1 MKKFRNRKSVDSINN
16 VLDAFLA
23 LKDIDD
29 EEVIGMVKNVKKV
42 NEGVDISLVT
52 STNAELDDAR
62 EFIKN
67 DKHKD
72 EDVELEVI
80 DANADTI
87 DHVKNNKDYIGQ
99 VILCCNRCHSNKFI
113 DMTDLVPS
121 EEDPNLYNVEEECPL
136 CKESGFGYRVV
147 GQVGKVQTPVEN
159 NIEPS
164 VEGGEDEVA
173 FNTEDNNGSDD
184 EASFD
189 NDVATENENAAA
201 EATES
206 EEDTEAESEDDE
218 EESFD
223 ETSAHED
230 EDEEDDKSKLGEEFV
245 PEYKLDEEE
254 VSNAFKSVGGLKE
267 DSKNGFAEEAWLM
280 NQVISSMNDEE
291 AYYGSWLY
299 IWPDGETRKDCEYD
313 FGNKEAFEE
322 LKETFIDTYKAYHS
336 DGLYDAT
343 EEVLEY
349 AHKWDKLL
357 DLAPIE
363 NFVVED
369 LEDNENDDNE
379 DGAEQPN
386 EQEQPEGE
394 TETENSDGVKVSSL
408 LNIFIEPENLKNIEI
423 DGEVYDEFDEIPQAT
438 LNKKVKGFNSKDSS
452 LTVYVVHEEDVPEV
466 YDEIIHVIDLLN
478 LFDNEDEKFEK
489 LIIEDAE
496 SSEEIFRGNKV
507 GAIAACADCVVI
519 HLEKPET
526 LVISL
531 VEDDE
536 DEGDTDGD
544 ADGDA
549 DAIVDVDTDDK
560 ELTKGDVEES
570 LFEEICRENNLYA
583 YKVNRVGSEE
593 YWLNEDL
600 INEDDLQTVYEKYCR
615 GKNCA
620 QRFKEQ
626 FSQYEFIDSTE
637 YRLDEALKKLNESG
651 FTTDEFDKLNKLA
664 KKLGLGDSLMSIQ
677 NFAKEHGC
685 SNMSEIIGAMEIELA
700 EKQYREHPEQFAPK
714 ENDGEQHLLKQD
726 HEKGSYVSVDG
737 GETWEEC
744 SEKEFNEL
752 LSSGGYKVVEEDND
766 EDIPDEAEVIGVE
779 ENCKSFKTRKEL
791 KEAIKECENNN
802 RPYNVK
808 RSTKDGYRFDL
819 LIEEKPTIDDLIAD
833 ENEAIDGYDAAISNL
848 ANSDLEVD
856 DRLEAI
862 DRLQEIKEDEIEH
875 IAELQ
880 ELGDKLCDHADEC
893 PAENECGC
901 PQCGGEGECHAECA
915 EGDDGVVVVIEEAKN
930 KNKNSWFNSLPTEDP
945 EQDVFED
952 LDDDA
957 VVVPEPNVAD
967 DEVVVE
973 PDEIIDAPRATD
985 DDAAGDIVPN
995 NLSEE
1000 EIDVL
1005 GKVSRIANDICE
1017 AIKNY
1022 YDIEVT
1028 PALVVADILQDLK
1041 LIGGAIDIS
1050 ELEDTPINNLTKQ
1063 MFQSYEDGYRLVDD
1077 IMTTLT
1083 GESFITLPEDKL
1095 RDAIDSLDGPQF
1107 DKENIERMIRSPK
1120 FVEAVEQGMVPY
1132 IPNGMNHELI
1142 ESMKQKLHEDT
1153 IVDDDE
1159 IEDKLDI
1166 YSDDK
1171 VLYDVVAPHVID
1183 LIGNPTTL
1191 HYDDLHI
1198 YTDNIVRSATEV
1210 EPAEYEEKDVE
1221 WDYEVEWDVD
1231 DDLLP
1236 FIETHYDID
1245 KFNKGDLD
1253 KFDENAFVKYLSDK
1267 YREDAQDDA
1276 QMNWEEPDYEDIDED
1291 IDGAAVE
1298 VDVEQFDNFINEYFN
1313 ENYDSDTTTLLYH
1326 TIDGTVSDK
1335 GKIVL
1340 EGVIKGAEK
1349 GRGCEKNITFT
1360 LTPKNNINEKLE
1372 SSNNDVDVDTM
1383 GALGLVDYKVENNL
1397 SEETWDFK
1405 FINGTPNKEIFEL
1418 TDERK
1423 LKILKE
1429 LLKDAKGIDDHLVPA
1444 EVVKEAAIWEYERN
1458 KMQYIKMGLDVC
1470 HIENALSEVVDQID
1484 FTPLIENEEP
1494 QQ

>member
-1 MKKFRNRKSVDSINN
+1 MKKFRNRKSVDNINN

-42 NEGVDISLVT
+42 DEGVNISLVT

-67 DKHKD
+67 DKPKD
-72 EDVELEVI
+72 EDVEIEVI
-80 DANADTI
+80 DANADAI
-87 DHVKNNKDYIGQ
+87 DHVKNNRDYIGQ
-99 VILCCNRCHSNKFI
+99 IILCCNRCHSNKFI

-121 EEDPNLYNVEEECPL
+121 EEDPNLYNVDEECPF
-136 CKESGFGYRVV
+136 CKEDGFGYRVV
-147 GQVGKVQTPVEN
+147 GQVGKVQTPIEN
-159 NIEPS
+159 N
-164 VEGGEDEVA
+164 VETPVEDEDRVS
-173 FNTEDNNGSDD
+173 FNTEDNNSVDD
-184 EASFD
+184 EVGFD
-189 NDVATENENAAA
+189 NDVATEDNEDNENATAN
-201 EATES
+201 
-206 EEDTEAESEDDE
+206 EEDVEVAENEDDE

-223 ETSAHED
+223 ETTAHED
-230 EDEEDDKSKLGEEFV
+230 EDDDDDKSKLGEEFV

-267 DSKNGFAEEAWLM
+267 EASTNDYAAEAWLM
-280 NQVISSMNDEE
+280 NQVISSMNNEE
-291 AYYGSWLY
+291 AYYDSWLY
-299 IWPDGETRKDCEYD
+299 IWPDGETRKECEYD
-313 FGNKEAFEE
+313 FGNKEDFEE
-322 LKETFIDTYKAYHS
+322 LKEVFIDTYKLYHS

-343 EEVLEY
+343 EEVLAY

-386 EQEQPEGE
+386 EQPE
-394 TETENSDGVKVSSL
+394 TEIENSDGVKVSNL

-423 DGEVYDEFDEIPQAT
+423 DGDVYDEFDEIPQT
-438 LNKKVKGFNSKDSS
+438 ILNKKVKGFNSKDSS
-452 LTVYVVHEEDVPEV
+452 LTIYAVHEEDVPEV
-466 YDEIIHVIDLLN
+466 SDEIIHVIDLLN
-478 LFDNEDEKFEK
+478 LFDNEDEKFKK
-489 LIIEDAE
+489 LVIEDAE

-507 GAIAACADCVVI
+507 GAIDACADCVVT
-519 HLEKPET
+519 HLEKPEA

-531 VEDDE
+531 VEDDDDTEGE
-536 DEGDTDGD
+536 DEEGGTAGDVG
-544 ADGDA
+544 
-549 DAIVDVDTDDK
+549 DK
-560 ELTKGDVEES
+560 EPTKGDVDET
-570 LFEEICRENNLYA
+570 LFEEICRENNLHS

-637 YRLDEALKKLNESG
+637 YKLNAALKKLNESG
-651 FTTDEFDKLNKLA
+651 FTASEFDKLKKLA
-664 KKLGLGDSLMSIQ
+664 KKLDLGDSLMSIQ
-677 NFAKEHGC
+677 DFAKEHGC

-700 EKQYREHPEQFAPK
+700 KKQYSEHPEQFPADDK
-714 ENDGEQHLLKQD
+714 SDGEQHLLKQD
-726 HEKGSYVSVDG
+726 HEKGGAYVSVDG
-737 GETWEEC
+737 GKNWEEC
-744 SEKEFNEL
+744 SEEEFNEL
-752 LSSGGYKVVEEDND
+752 LNSGGYKVVEEDND
-766 EDIPDEAEVIGVE
+766 ENISNKEPSEGID

-802 RPYNVK
+802 RPYIVR

-833 ENEAIDGYDAAISNL
+833 ENEAIEGYDAAISNL
-848 ANSDLEVD
+848 ANSDLEVA
-856 DRLEAI
+856 DRFAAI
-862 DRLQEIKEDEIEH
+862 ARLQEIKGDEIEH

-880 ELGDKLCDHADEC
+880 ELGDRLCN
-893 PAENECGC
+893 AEA
-901 PQCGGEGECHAECA
+901 ECHCHEDNKS
-915 EGDDGVVVVIEEAKN
+915 DDIKSIDDASVVIEEE
-930 KNKNSWFNSLPTEDP
+930 KNKNSWLASLPTEDP
-945 EQDVFED
+945 ENIFEE
-952 LDDDA
+952 LDDGD
-957 VVVPEPNVAD
+957 D
-967 DEVVVE
+967 DEVAVE
-973 PDEIIDAPRATD
+973 PGEIIDAPRDT
-985 DDAAGDIVPN
+985 DDAAGGDVVSN

-1000 EIDVL
+1000 EINVL

-1041 LIGGAIDIS
+1041 LISGAIDIS
-1050 ELEDTPINNLTKQ
+1050 ELGDTPINNLTKQ
-1063 MFQSYEDGYRLVDD
+1063 MFQNYEDSYRLIDA
-1077 IMTTLT
+1077 IMTALT
-1083 GESFITLPEDKL
+1083 GESFTTLPEDKL
-1095 RDAIDSLDGPQF
+1095 RNAINSLDGPQF
-1107 DKENIERMIRSPK
+1107 SKENIERLIRSPK
-1120 FVEAVEQGMVPY
+1120 FVEAVEQGMIPY

-1142 ESMKQKLHEDT
+1142 ESMKQKVNEDNNNG
-1153 IVDDDE
+1153 DDE

-1166 YSDDK
+1166 YDDDK
-1171 VLYDVVAPHVID
+1171 VLYDVVASHVID
-1183 LIGNPTTL
+1183 LIGNPVIL
-1191 HYDDLHI
+1191 HYEDLSI
-1198 YTDNIVRSATEV
+1198 YTDNIVSAATEI
-1210 EPAEYEEKDVE
+1210 EPAEYEEREVE

-1253 KFDENAFVKYLSDK
+1253 KFDEKDFIKYLSDK
-1267 YREDAQDDA
+1267 YREEAQDDA
-1276 QMNWEEPDYEDIDED
+1276 QMNWEEAEPDYSGHIDEANGVD
-1291 IDGAAVE
+1291 EVE
-1298 VDVEQFDNFINEYFN
+1298 VDVDQFDNFINEYFN

-1326 TIDGTVSDK
+1326 TIAGTVSDK

-1340 EGVIKGAEK
+1340 EGVVKGAEK
-1349 GRGCEKNITFT
+1349 GRGCEKHIVFT

-1372 SSNNDVDVDTM
+1372 SNNNNDDVDVDTM
-1383 GALGLVDYKVENNL
+1383 GALGLVDYKVENDL

-1405 FINGTPNKEIFEL
+1405 FINDTSNEEIFEL

-1429 LLKDAKGIDDHLVPA
+1429 FLKDAKGIDDHLVPA

-1470 HIENALSEVVDQID
+1470 HLENALSEVVDQID

-1494 QQ
+1494 QPQQ

>member
-1 MKKFRNRKSVDSINN
+1 MKKFGNRKSVDSINN
-16 VLDAFLA
+16 ILDAFLA

-29 EEVIGMVKNVKKV
+29 EEVIGMVRNVKKV

-72 EDVELEVI
+72 EDVEIEVI
-80 DANADTI
+80 DANADAI

-121 EEDPNLYNVEEECPL
+121 EEDPNLYNVDEECPF

-164 VEGGEDEVA
+164 VEGEDEDEVA
-173 FNTEDNNGSDD
+173 FNAEDNNGSDD

-189 NDVATENENAAA
+189 NDVATEDENSDENSED

-206 EEDTEAESEDDE
+206 EDTDAAESEDADDEDE
-218 EESFD
+218 EEKPFD

-230 EDEEDDKSKLGEEFV
+230 EDEDDDKSKLGEEFV

-254 VSNAFKSVGGLKE
+254 VSNAFKSIGGLKE
-267 DSKNGFAEEAWLM
+267 EASENKYAEEAWLM
-280 NQVISSMNDEE
+280 NQVISSMNNEE

-322 LKETFIDTYKAYHS
+322 LKEEFIDTYKAYHS

-369 LEDNENDDNE
+369 LEEDDDE
-379 DGAEQPN
+379 DDAEQLADVDN
-386 EQEQPEGE
+386 KSDEHDEDDED
-394 TETENSDGVKVSSL
+394 DGVKVSSL
-408 LNIFIEPENLKNIEI
+408 LSIFIEPENLKNIEI
-423 DGEVYDEFDEIPQAT
+423 DGDVYDEFDEIPQAV

-452 LTVYVVHEEDVPEV
+452 LTVYVVNEEDVPEV
-466 YDEIIHVIDLLN
+466 SDEIIHVIDLLN

-507 GAIAACADCVVI
+507 GAIAACADCVVT

-531 VEDDE
+531 VEDD
-536 DEGDTDGD
+536 DDTDE
-544 ADGDA
+544 GDA

-560 ELTKGDVEES
+560 EPTKGDVDET
-570 LFEEICRENNLYA
+570 LFEEICRENNLHS

-664 KKLGLGDSLMSIQ
+664 KELGLGDSLKGIQ
-677 NFAKEHGC
+677 DFAKEHGC
-685 SNMSEIIGAMEIELA
+685 NNMGEIIRAMEIELA
-700 EKQYREHPEQFAPK
+700 EKQYREHPEQFHADDK
-714 ENDGEQHLLKQD
+714 NAGQHLLKQD
-726 HEKGSYVSVDG
+726 PVTGAHVSTDG

-744 SEKEFNEL
+744 SEEEFNEL
-752 LSSGGYKVVEEDND
+752 LAGGYKVVEEYND
-766 EDIPDEAEVIGVE
+766 EDISNEEPSEGVE

-802 RPYNVK
+802 RPYNVR
-808 RSTKDGYRFDL
+808 RSTKEGYRFDL
-819 LIEEKPTIDDLIAD
+819 LTEVEEEKPTIGDLIAD
-833 ENEAIDGYDAAISNL
+833 ENEAIDGYDAAIRNL
-848 ANSDLEVD
+848 ANSDVNID
-856 DRLEAI
+856 DRFAAI
-862 DRLQEIKEDEIEH
+862 ARLQEIKGDEIEH

-880 ELGDKLCDHADEC
+880 ELGDRLCN
-893 PAENECGC
+893 AEVEC
-901 PQCGGEGECHAECA
+901 PQCGCAEGECHCHDVES
-915 EGDDGVVVVIEEAKN
+915 DDVKSDDAKSDDIKSIEDAAAVLKEEKS
-930 KNKNSWFNSLPTEDP
+930 KNSWLASLPTEDP
-945 EQDVFED
+945 EQSIFED
-952 LDDDA
+952 LDDD
-957 VVVPEPNVAD
+957 V
-967 DEVVVE
+967 EVVVE
-973 PDEIIDAPRATD
+973 PDEIIDAPDAND
-985 DDAAGDIVPN
+985 DVVDVVPN

-1000 EIDVL
+1000 EINIL

-1041 LIGGAIDIS
+1041 LISGAIDIS

-1063 MFQSYEDGYRLVDD
+1063 MFQNYEDGYRLIDD

-1083 GESFITLPEDKL
+1083 GESFTTLPEDKL
-1095 RDAIDSLDGPQF
+1095 RDAINSLDGPQF

-1120 FVEAVEQGMVPY
+1120 FVAAVEQGMVPY

-1142 ESMKQKLHEDT
+1142 ESMKQKVNEDNNNE
-1153 IVDDDE
+1153 DE

-1171 VLYDVVAPHVID
+1171 VLYDVVAPHVAD
-1183 LIGNPTTL
+1183 LIGNPTIL

-1198 YTDNIVRSATEV
+1198 YTDKVVSAATEV
-1210 EPAEYEEKDVE
+1210 EPAEYEEKDVP
-1221 WDYEVEWDVD
+1221 WDYEVEWDVE

-1253 KFDENAFVKYLSDK
+1253 KFDADAFVKYLSDK
-1267 YREDAQDDA
+1267 YREDAQDEA
-1276 QMNWEEPDYEDIDED
+1276 QMNWEEPDYEDYDDVDEAIDE
-1291 IDGAAVE
+1291 VE
-1298 VDVEQFDNFINEYFN
+1298 VDVDQFDNFINEYFN
-1313 ENYDSDTTTLLYH
+1313 ENYGDDTTLLYH

-1340 EGVIKGAEK
+1340 EGIIKGAEK
-1349 GRGCEKNITFT
+1349 GIGCEKNVVFT

-1372 SSNNDVDVDTM
+1372 SDNDVDVDTM
-1383 GALGLVDYKVENNL
+1383 SALGLVDYKVENDL

-1405 FINGTPNKEIFEL
+1405 FINGTPNEEIFKL

-1423 LKILKE
+1423 LKILKDF
-1429 LLKDAKGIDDHLVPA
+1429 LKDAKGIDDHLVPA

-1470 HIENALSEVVDQID
+1470 HLENKLSEVVDQID

-1494 QQ
+1494 QPQQ

>member
-1 MKKFRNRKSVDSINN
+1 MKKFRNRKSVDNIDN

-29 EEVIGMVKNVKKV
+29 EEVIGMVRNIKKV

-67 DKHKD
+67 DKPKD
-72 EDVELEVI
+72 EDVEIEVI
-80 DANADTI
+80 DANADAI

-121 EEDPNLYNVEEECPL
+121 EEDPNLYNVDEECPF

-164 VEGGEDEVA
+164 VEGEDEDEVS

-189 NDVATENENAAA
+189 NDVAAEDENSDENSEA

-206 EEDTEAESEDDE
+206 EDTEATESEDTDEEVNEDTDAESEDDDE
-218 EESFD
+218 EEKPFD

-230 EDEEDDKSKLGEEFV
+230 EDDDDDDKSKLGEEFV

-267 DSKNGFAEEAWLM
+267 DSTNKYAEEAWLM
-280 NQVISSMNDEE
+280 NQVISSMNNEE

-322 LKETFIDTYKAYHS
+322 LKEEFIDTYKAYHS

-363 NFVVED
+363 NFVVEE
-369 LEDNENDDNE
+369 LEEDDDDEND
-379 DGAEQPN
+379 AEQPADN
-386 EQEQPEGE
+386 KNAETDEQDEDD
-394 TETENSDGVKVSSL
+394 DGVKVSSL
-408 LNIFIEPENLKNIEI
+408 LSIFIEPENLKNIEI
-423 DGEVYDEFDEIPQAT
+423 DGDVYDEFDEIPQAV

-452 LTVYVVHEEDVPEV
+452 LTVYVIHEEDVPEV
-466 YDEIIHVIDLLN
+466 SDEIIHVVDLLN

-507 GAIAACADCVVI
+507 GAIAACADCVVT
-519 HLEKPET
+519 HLEKPEA

-531 VEDDE
+531 ISDDE
-536 DEGDTDGD
+536 DDTDE
-544 ADGDA
+544 GDA
-549 DAIVDVDTDDK
+549 DAVVDADTDDK
-560 ELTKGDVEES
+560 EPTKGDVDET
-570 LFEEICRENNLYA
+570 LFEEICRENNLHS

-637 YRLDEALKKLNESG
+637 YKLNEALKKLNESG

-664 KKLGLGDSLMSIQ
+664 KELGLGDSLKNIQ
-677 NFAKEHGC
+677 DFAKEHGC
-685 SNMSEIIGAMEIELA
+685 NNMGEIIKAMEIELA
-700 EKQYREHPEQFAPK
+700 EKQYKEHPEQFYADDK
-714 ENDGEQHLLKQD
+714 NAGQHLLKQD
-726 HEKGSYVSVDG
+726 PVKGAFVSVDG

-744 SEKEFNEL
+744 SEEEFDEL
-752 LSSGGYKVVEEDND
+752 LAGGYKVVEDM
-766 EDIPDEAEVIGVE
+766 AEVD

-802 RPYNVK
+802 RPYNVR
-808 RSTKDGYRFDL
+808 RSTKEGYRFDL
-819 LIEEKPTIDDLIAD
+819 LTGVEEEKPTIADLIAD

-848 ANSDLEVD
+848 ANSDVNID
-856 DRLEAI
+856 DRFAAI
-862 DRLQEIKEDEIEH
+862 ARLQEIKGDEIEH

-880 ELGDKLCDHADEC
+880 ELGDRLCN
-893 PAENECGC
+893 AEVEC
-901 PQCGGEGECHAECA
+901 PQCGCAEGECHCHADNKS
-915 EGDDGVVVVIEEAKN
+915 DDIKSDNAKSDDVKSIEDAAAMLKEEKS
-930 KNKNSWFNSLPTEDP
+930 KNSWLASLPTEDP
-945 EQDVFED
+945 EQDLFED
-952 LDDDA
+952 LD
-957 VVVPEPNVAD
+957 D

-973 PDEIIDAPRATD
+973 PDEIIDAPRAD
-985 DDAAGDIVPN
+985 DDAASDVVPN

-1000 EIDVL
+1000 EINVL

-1041 LIGGAIDIS
+1041 LISGAIDIS

-1063 MFQSYEDGYRLVDD
+1063 MFQNYEDGYRLIDD

-1083 GESFITLPEDKL
+1083 GESFTTLPEDKL

-1120 FVEAVEQGMVPY
+1120 FVAAVEQGMVPY

-1142 ESMKQKLHEDT
+1142 ESMKQKVNEDNN
-1153 IVDDDE
+1153 E
-1159 IEDKLDI
+1159 G
-1166 YSDDK
+1166 SD
-1171 VLYDVVAPHVID
+1171 
-1183 LIGNPTTL
+1183 
-1191 HYDDLHI
+1191 
-1198 YTDNIVRSATEV
+1198 
-1210 EPAEYEEKDVE
+1210 
-1221 WDYEVEWDVD
+1221 
-1231 DDLLP
+1231 
-1236 FIETHYDID
+1236 
-1245 KFNKGDLD
+1245 
-1253 KFDENAFVKYLSDK
+1253 
-1267 YREDAQDDA
+1267 
-1276 QMNWEEPDYEDIDED
+1276 
-1291 IDGAAVE
+1291 
-1298 VDVEQFDNFINEYFN
+1298 
-1313 ENYDSDTTTLLYH
+1313 
-1326 TIDGTVSDK
+1326 
-1335 GKIVL
+1335 
-1340 EGVIKGAEK
+1340 
-1349 GRGCEKNITFT
+1349 
-1360 LTPKNNINEKLE
+1360 
-1372 SSNNDVDVDTM
+1372 
-1383 GALGLVDYKVENNL
+1383 
-1397 SEETWDFK
+1397 
-1405 FINGTPNKEIFEL
+1405 
-1418 TDERK
+1418 
-1423 LKILKE
+1423 
-1429 LLKDAKGIDDHLVPA
+1429 
-1444 EVVKEAAIWEYERN
+1444 
-1458 KMQYIKMGLDVC
+1458 
-1470 HIENALSEVVDQID
+1470 
-1484 FTPLIENEEP
+1484 
-1494 QQ
+1494 

>member
-1 MKKFRNRKSVDSINN
+1 MKKFRNRKSVDNIDN

-29 EEVIGMVKNVKKV
+29 EEVIGMVRNIKKV

-67 DKHKD
+67 GKPKD
-72 EDVELEVI
+72 EDVEIEVI
-80 DANADTI
+80 DANADAI

-121 EEDPNLYNVEEECPL
+121 EEDPNLYNVEEECPF

-164 VEGGEDEVA
+164 VEGEDEDEVS
-173 FNTEDNNGSDD
+173 FNAEDNNGVDD

-189 NDVATENENAAA
+189 NDVATEDENSDENSED

-206 EEDTEAESEDDE
+206 EDTEATESEDTDEEVNEDIDDDEEDDE
-218 EESFD
+218 EEKPFD

-230 EDEEDDKSKLGEEFV
+230 EDDDDDKSKLGEEFV

-267 DSKNGFAEEAWLM
+267 DSTNEYAEEAWLM
-280 NQVISSMNDEE
+280 NQVISSMNNEE

-322 LKETFIDTYKAYHS
+322 LKEEFIDTYKAYHS

-343 EEVLEY
+343 EEVLAY

-363 NFVVED
+363 NFVVEE
-369 LEDNENDDNE
+369 LEEDDDTE
-379 DGAEQPN
+379 DAEQPDDDKSD
-386 EQEQPEGE
+386 EHDED
-394 TETENSDGVKVSSL
+394 DGVKVSSL
-408 LNIFIEPENLKNIEI
+408 LSIFIEPENLKNIEI
-423 DGEVYDEFDEIPQAT
+423 DGDVYDEFDEIPQAV

-452 LTVYVVHEEDVPEV
+452 LTVYVVNEEDVPEV
-466 YDEIIHVIDLLN
+466 SDEIIHVIDLLN

-507 GAIAACADCVVI
+507 GAIAACADCVVT

-531 VEDDE
+531 ISDDE
-536 DEGDTDGD
+536 DDTE
-544 ADGDA
+544 GDA
-549 DAIVDVDTDDK
+549 DAIVDTDTDDK
-560 ELTKGDVEES
+560 EPTKGDVDET
-570 LFEEICRENNLYA
+570 LFEEICRENNLHA

-637 YRLDEALKKLNESG
+637 YKLNEALKKLNESG

-664 KKLGLGDSLMSIQ
+664 KELGLGDSLKNIQ
-677 NFAKEHGC
+677 DFAKEHGC
-685 SNMSEIIGAMEIELA
+685 NNMSEIIKAMEIELA

-714 ENDGEQHLLKQD
+714 ENGGDQHLLKQD
-726 HEKGSYVSVDG
+726 PVKGAFVSVDG
-737 GETWEEC
+737 GKSWEEC
-744 SEKEFNEL
+744 SEEEFDEL
-752 LSSGGYKVVEEDND
+752 LAGGYKVVEDM
-766 EDIPDEAEVIGVE
+766 AEVA

-802 RPYNVK
+802 RPYNVR
-808 RSTKDGYRFDL
+808 RSTKEGYRFDL
-819 LIEEKPTIDDLIAD
+819 LTEVEEEKPTIADLIAD
-833 ENEAIDGYDAAISNL
+833 ENEAIDGYDKAISNL
-848 ANSDLEVD
+848 ANSDVNID
-856 DRLEAI
+856 DRFAAI
-862 DRLQEIKEDEIEH
+862 ARLQEIKGDEIEH

-880 ELGDKLCDHADEC
+880 ELGDRLCN
-893 PAENECGC
+893 AEAEC
-901 PQCGGEGECHAECA
+901 PQCGCAEGECHCHEDNKS
-915 EGDDGVVVVIEEAKN
+915 DDVKSIEDAAAVLKEEKS
-930 KNKNSWFNSLPTEDP
+930 KNSWLANLPTEDP
-945 EQDVFED
+945 EQDLFED
-952 LDDDA
+952 LDDD
-957 VVVPEPNVAD
+957 
-967 DEVVVE
+967 DEVAVE
-973 PDEIIDAPRATD
+973 PDEIIDAP
-985 DDAAGDIVPN
+985 DAADDVVDVVPN

-1000 EIDVL
+1000 EINVL

-1063 MFQSYEDGYRLVDD
+1063 MFQNYEDGYRLVDD

-1083 GESFITLPEDKL
+1083 GESFTTLPEDKL
-1095 RDAIDSLDGPQF
+1095 RDAINSLDGPQF

-1120 FVEAVEQGMVPY
+1120 FVVAVEQGMVPY

-1142 ESMKQKLHEDT
+1142 ESMKQKVNEDT
-1153 IVDDDE
+1153 VEGGDE

-1210 EPAEYEEKDVE
+1210 EPAEYEEKEVP
-1221 WDYEVEWDVD
+1221 WDYEVEWDVE

-1253 KFDENAFVKYLSDK
+1253 KFDADAFVKYLSDK
-1267 YREDAQDDA
+1267 YREDAQDEA
-1276 QMNWEEPDYEDIDED
+1276 QMNWEEPEPDYEDYDDVDENFD
-1291 IDGAAVE
+1291 EANEVDEVE
-1298 VDVEQFDNFINEYFN
+1298 VDVDQFDNFINEYFN
-1313 ENYDSDTTTLLYH
+1313 ENYGDDTTLLYH

-1349 GRGCEKNITFT
+1349 GKGCEKHIVFT
-1360 LTPKNNINEKLE
+1360 LTPKNNINEAL
-1372 SSNNDVDVDTM
+1372 NDNDVAVDTM
-1383 GALGLVDYKVENNL
+1383 GALGLVDYKVENDL

-1405 FINGTPNKEIFEL
+1405 FINGTPNEEIFKL

-1429 LLKDAKGIDDHLVPA
+1429 FLKDAKGIDDHLVPA

>member
-29 EEVIGMVKNVKKV
+29 EEVIGMVRNVKKV
-42 NEGVDISLVT
+42 NEGVDISLT
-52 STNAELDDAR
+52 TNTNAELDDAR

-67 DKHKD
+67 DKKKD
-72 EDVELEVI
+72 EDVEIEVI
-80 DANADTI
+80 DANADAI

-113 DMTDLVPS
+113 DMTDLVQS
-121 EEDPNLYNVEEECPL
+121 EEDPNLYNVDEECPF

-164 VEGGEDEVA
+164 VEGEDEVA

-189 NDVATENENAAA
+189 NDVATEDENSDENSEA

-206 EEDTEAESEDDE
+206 EDTDEEVAEEDTDEEVSEDIDDDEDDE
-218 EESFD
+218 EEKPFD

-230 EDEEDDKSKLGEEFV
+230 EDEDDDKSKLGEEFV

-267 DSKNGFAEEAWLM
+267 DSTNEYAEEAWLM
-280 NQVISSMNDEE
+280 NQVISSMNNEE

-322 LKETFIDTYKAYHS
+322 LKEEFIDTYKAYHS

-363 NFVVED
+363 NFVVEE
-369 LEDNENDDNE
+369 LEEDDDE
-379 DGAEQPN
+379 DDAEQPDDDKSD
-386 EQEQPEGE
+386 EHDEGD
-394 TETENSDGVKVSSL
+394 DGVKVSNL
-408 LNIFIEPENLKNIEI
+408 LSIFIEPENLKNIEI
-423 DGEVYDEFDEIPQAT
+423 DGDVYDEFAEIPQAV

-452 LTVYVVHEEDVPEV
+452 LTIYVIHEEDVPEV
-466 YDEIIHVIDLLN
+466 SDEIIHVVDLLN

-507 GAIAACADCVVI
+507 GAIAACADCVVT

-531 VEDDE
+531 VEDD
-536 DEGDTDGD
+536 DTESE
-544 ADGDA
+544 GDA

-560 ELTKGDVEES
+560 EPTKGDVDET

-664 KKLGLGDSLMSIQ
+664 KELGLGDSLKNIQ
-677 NFAKEHGC
+677 DFAKEHGC
-685 SNMSEIIGAMEIELA
+685 NNMGEIIKAMEIELA
-700 EKQYREHPEQFAPK
+700 EKQYREHPEQFVADDK
-714 ENDGEQHLLKQD
+714 NTGQHLLKQD
-726 HEKGSYVSVDG
+726 PVTGAHVSTDG

-744 SEKEFNEL
+744 SEEEFNEL
-752 LSSGGYKVVEEDND
+752 LNGGYKVVE
-766 EDIPDEAEVIGVE
+766 DIAEVE

-802 RPYNVK
+802 RPYNVR
-808 RSTKDGYRFDL
+808 RSTKEGYRFDL
-819 LIEEKPTIDDLIAD
+819 LTEVEEEKPTIGDLIAD
-833 ENEAIDGYDAAISNL
+833 ENEAIDGYDAAIRNL
-848 ANSDLEVD
+848 ANSDVNVD
-856 DRLEAI
+856 DRFAAI
-862 DRLQEIKEDEIEH
+862 ARLQEIKGDEIEH

-880 ELGDKLCDHADEC
+880 ELGDRLCN
-893 PAENECGC
+893 AEVEC
-901 PQCGGEGECHAECA
+901 PQCGCAEGECRCHEDNKSDDAKSDDAES
-915 EGDDGVVVVIEEAKN
+915 DDIKSIEDAAAVLKEEKS
-930 KNKNSWFNSLPTEDP
+930 KNSWLASLPTEDP
-945 EQDVFED
+945 EQSIFED
-952 LDDDA
+952 LDDDD
-957 VVVPEPNVAD
+957 V
-967 DEVVVE
+967 EVVVE
-973 PDEIIDAPRATD
+973 PDEIIDAPDAND
-985 DDAAGDIVPN
+985 DVADVVPN

-1000 EIDVL
+1000 EINVL
-1005 GKVSRIANDICE
+1005 GKVNRIANDICE

-1041 LIGGAIDIS
+1041 LISGAIDIS

-1063 MFQSYEDGYRLVDD
+1063 MFQNYEDGYRLVDD

-1083 GESFITLPEDKL
+1083 GEPFTTLPETKL
-1095 RDAIDSLDGPQF
+1095 RDAINSLDGPQF

-1120 FVEAVEQGMVPY
+1120 FVAAVEQGMVPY

-1142 ESMKQKLHEDT
+1142 ESMKQRVNEDNNNE
-1153 IVDDDE
+1153 DE

-1171 VLYDVVAPHVID
+1171 VLYDVVAPHVAD
-1183 LIGNPTTL
+1183 LIGTPTIL

-1198 YTDNIVRSATEV
+1198 YTDKVVSAATEV
-1210 EPAEYEEKDVE
+1210 EPAEYEEKDVP
-1221 WDYEVEWDVD
+1221 WDYEVEWDVE

-1253 KFDENAFVKYLSDK
+1253 KFDADAFVKYLSDK
-1267 YREDAQDDA
+1267 YREDAQDEA
-1276 QMNWEEPDYEDIDED
+1276 QMNWEEPDYEDYDDIDED
-1291 IDGAAVE
+1291 IDEVE

-1313 ENYDSDTTTLLYH
+1313 ENYGDDTTLLYH

-1340 EGVIKGAEK
+1340 EGIIKGAEK
-1349 GRGCEKNITFT
+1349 GIGCEKHIVFT

-1372 SSNNDVDVDTM
+1372 SDNNDIDVDTM
-1383 GALGLVDYKVENNL
+1383 GALGLIDYKVENDL
-1397 SEETWDFK
+1397 SEETWEFK
-1405 FINGTPNKEIFEL
+1405 FINDTPNEEIFKL

-1429 LLKDAKGIDDHLVPA
+1429 FLKDAKGIDDHLVPA

-1470 HIENALSEVVDQID
+1470 HLENELSEVVDQID

>member
-1 MKKFRNRKSVDSINN
+1 MKKFRNRKSIDSINN

-29 EEVIGMVKNVKKV
+29 EEVIGMVRNVKKID
-42 NEGVDISLVT
+42 EGVDISLVT

-72 EDVELEVI
+72 EDVEIEVI
-80 DANADTI
+80 DANADAI

-121 EEDPNLYNVEEECPL
+121 EEDPNLYNVEEECPF
-136 CKESGFGYRVV
+136 CKESGFGYRVI

-164 VEGGEDEVA
+164 VEGEDEDEVS
-173 FNTEDNNGSDD
+173 FNTENENGDAD

-189 NDVATENENAAA
+189 NDVAAEDENSDENSEG

-206 EEDTEAESEDDE
+206 EDTDEEVAEEDTDEDE
-218 EESFD
+218 EEKPFD

-230 EDEEDDKSKLGEEFV
+230 EDEDDDKSKLGEEFV

-267 DSKNGFAEEAWLM
+267 DSTNKYAEEAWLM
-280 NQVISSMNDEE
+280 NQVISSMNNEE

-322 LKETFIDTYKAYHS
+322 LKEEFIDTYKAYHS

-343 EEVLEY
+343 EEVLAY

-363 NFVVED
+363 NFVVEE
-369 LEDNENDDNE
+369 LEEDDDE
-379 DGAEQPN
+379 DDAEQPADVDN
-386 EQEQPEGE
+386 KSDE
-394 TETENSDGVKVSSL
+394 TDEGVKVSNL
-408 LNIFIEPENLKNIEI
+408 LSIFIEPENLKNIEI
-423 DGEVYDEFDEIPQAT
+423 DGDVYDEFDEIPQAT

-452 LTVYVVHEEDVPEV
+452 LTIYVINEEDVPEV
-466 YDEIIHVIDLLN
+466 SDEIIHVVDLLN
-478 LFDNEDEKFEK
+478 LFDNEDEKFKK

-507 GAIAACADCVVI
+507 GAIAACADCVVT
-519 HLEKPET
+519 HLEKPEA

-531 VEDDE
+531 VEDDDEGE
-536 DEGDTDGD
+536 DEPD
-544 ADGDA
+544 AVA
-549 DAIVDVDTDDK
+549 DVDND
-560 ELTKGDVEES
+560 EEVIEKDLDET
-570 LFEEICRENNLYA
+570 LFEEICRENNLHS

-651 FTTDEFDKLNKLA
+651 FTADEFDKLNKLA
-664 KKLGLGDSLMSIQ
+664 KELGLGDSLKNIQ
-677 NFAKEHGC
+677 DFAKEHGC
-685 SNMSEIIGAMEIELA
+685 NNMGEIIKAMEIELV
-700 EKQYREHPEQFAPK
+700 EKQYKEHPEQFYADDK
-714 ENDGEQHLLKQD
+714 NTGQHLLKQD
-726 HEKGSYVSVDG
+726 PVKGAFVSVDG

-744 SEKEFNEL
+744 SEEEFDEL
-752 LSSGGYKVVEEDND
+752 LAGGYKVVEEYND
-766 EDIPDEAEVIGVE
+766 ENIPNEETIEVE

-802 RPYNVK
+802 RPYNVR
-808 RSTKDGYRFDL
+808 RSTKEGYRFDL
-819 LIEEKPTIDDLIAD
+819 LTEVEEEKPTIGDLIAD
-833 ENEAIDGYDAAISNL
+833 ENEAIDGYDAAIRNL
-848 ANSDLEVD
+848 ANSDVNID
-856 DRLEAI
+856 DRFAAI
-862 DRLQEIKEDEIEH
+862 ARLQEIKGDEIEH

-880 ELGDKLCDHADEC
+880 ELGDRLCN
-893 PAENECGC
+893 AEVEC
-901 PQCGGEGECHAECA
+901 PQCGCAEGECRCHENNKS
-915 EGDDGVVVVIEEAKN
+915 DDAKSDDIKSIEDAAAVLKEEKS
-930 KNKNSWFNSLPTEDP
+930 KNSWLASLPTEDP
-945 EQDVFED
+945 EQSIFED
-952 LDDDA
+952 LEEDDDD
-957 VVVPEPNVAD
+957 V
-967 DEVVVE
+967 EVVVE
-973 PDEIIDAPRATD
+973 PDEIINAPDAN
-985 DDAAGDIVPN
+985 DDAVSDVVPN

-1000 EIDVL
+1000 EITVL

-1022 YDIEVT
+1022 YDIEVA

-1041 LIGGAIDIS
+1041 LISGAIDIS

-1063 MFQSYEDGYRLVDD
+1063 MFQNYEDSYRLVDD

-1083 GESFITLPEDKL
+1083 GEPFTTLPETKL
-1095 RDAIDSLDGPQF
+1095 RDAINSLDGPQF

-1120 FVEAVEQGMVPY
+1120 FVAAVEQGMVPY

-1142 ESMKQKLHEDT
+1142 ESMKQKVNEDAA
-1153 IVDDDE
+1153 VDDE

-1198 YTDNIVRSATEV
+1198 YTDKVVSAATEV
-1210 EPAEYEEKDVE
+1210 EPAEYEEKDVP
-1221 WDYEVEWDVD
+1221 WDYEVEWDVE

-1236 FIETHYDID
+1236 FIETHYDIN

-1253 KFDENAFVKYLSDK
+1253 KFDADAFVKYLSDK

-1276 QMNWEEPDYEDIDED
+1276 QTNWEEAEPDYNDDVDEAIDE
-1291 IDGAAVE
+1291 VE
-1298 VDVEQFDNFINEYFN
+1298 VDVDQFDNFINEYFN
-1313 ENYDSDTTTLLYH
+1313 ENYGDDTTLLYH

-1340 EGVIKGAEK
+1340 EGIIKGAEK
-1349 GRGCEKNITFT
+1349 GRGCEKNVVFT

-1372 SSNNDVDVDTM
+1372 SNNNDVDVDTM
-1383 GALGLVDYKVENNL
+1383 SALGLIDYKVENDL

-1405 FINGTPNKEIFEL
+1405 FINGTPNEEIFKL

-1429 LLKDAKGIDDHLVPA
+1429 FLKDAKGIDDHLVPA

-1494 QQ
+1494 QPQQ